1 MNKDKMTPEERRMFN
16 VLMNVY
22 NNDLDK
28 TCRVLSTMF
37 GMSPE
42 KWREIVDETT
52 EDRERE
58 IP

>member
-1 MNKDKMTPEERRMFN
+1 MTPEERRMFN
-16 VLMNVY
+16 ILMNVY

-58 IP
+58 VP